1 MYTSCVVSGQ
11 QPNVWLRSNPVTI
24 PSAVIQVYIAIQY
37 RSKNCTMLDG
47 DDFCREYFDLY
58 VHQSWNKEVPEPP
71 GNNSTYSKIAKI
83 TAPIPGVYA
92 RVTKISSVSVKGRY
106 ITLAFHNQG
115 SCSVIYSV
123 VVSYFFCPEFTSG
136 TGLVSLPR
144 SMAPANNS
152 EPVEGRCVVNA
163 VHYQG
168 AVMLDCQSD
177 GFWNISSLQ
186 GGCVC
191 KEKMENA
198 GGECRDCPER
208 KYNDQNGLN
217 CTVIPST
224 PRDVKVAFVNQS
236 GVEIT
241 WQSPLETGDQT
252 HVIYDVNC
260 LIRKICSIDDVDR
273 DNCLYENCSRDVR
286 YIPNNKGLK
295 MNHVIVMGLSS
306 FVNYTFKILAKNRV
320 SEVAKRIY
328 GDEGNFATLNIMI
341 EGLEVSSSTAAPR
354 TKAVPMLPLVVAKD
368 QTTNE
373 ILDGFELDR
382 AQLKLVK
389 LLGTG
394 NFGRVSKAIYGPS
407 QIQVA
412 VKSLKDNA
420 EKEDLESIIMELE
433 VMKSLRNHPHVVGLI
448 GHCIE
453 KDPVFIVLEHL
464 PYGDLLGYLRKSR
477 GIEDNYNT
485 GEKEPS
491 SALSEKDLLSFA
503 WMIADG
509 MDYLASMKVVHRDLA
524 ARNVLVGENR
534 VCKISDFGLARS
546 LQEDIYTRRTQARL
560 PIKWMAPESI
570 FNAESTTKSDVW
582 SYGIVMWELFTLG
595 GSPYPGVSVRK
606 LISLL
611 EGAYRMPKPNHVS
624 EKLYAIMM
632 ECWNEQPQNRP
643 TFKWIRY
650 AVKRLQD
657 DQQVYVNLEGYDDQ
671 EYLIIM

>member
-1 MYTSCVVSGQ
+1 MNVIYLNVIYGFVGLIVLIILSFCYTTFER
-11 QPNVWLRSNPVTI
+11 WRLRRQENDMQMTAFSE
-24 PSAVIQVYIAIQY
+24 
-37 RSKNCTMLDG
+37 G
-47 DDFCREYFDLY
+47 REYD
-58 VHQSWNKEVPEPP
+58 
-71 GNNSTYSKIAKI
+71 
-83 TAPIPGVYA
+83 
-92 RVTKISSVSVKGRY
+92 
-106 ITLAFHNQG
+106 
-115 SCSVIYSV
+115 
-123 VVSYFFCPEFTSG
+123 
-136 TGLVSLPR
+136 
-144 SMAPANNS
+144 
-152 EPVEGRCVVNA
+152 
-163 VHYQG
+163 
-168 AVMLDCQSD
+168 
-177 GFWNISSLQ
+177 
-186 GGCVC
+186 
-191 KEKMENA
+191 
-198 GGECRDCPER
+198 
-208 KYNDQNGLN
+208 
-217 CTVIPST
+217 
-224 PRDVKVAFVNQS
+224 
-236 GVEIT
+236 
-241 WQSPLETGDQT
+241 
-252 HVIYDVNC
+252 
-260 LIRKICSIDDVDR
+260 
-273 DNCLYENCSRDVR
+273 
-286 YIPNNKGLK
+286 
-295 MNHVIVMGLSS
+295 
-306 FVNYTFKILAKNRV
+306 
-320 SEVAKRIY
+320 
-328 GDEGNFATLNIMI
+328 
-341 EGLEVSSSTAAPR
+341 
-354 TKAVPMLPLVVAKD
+354 AVPMLPLVVAED
-368 QTTNE
+368 QNTNE

-394 NFGRVSKAIYGPS
+394 NFGQVSKAIYGPS

-420 EKEDLESIIMELE
+420 EKEDLESNIMELE

-453 KDPVFIVLEHL
+453 KDPVFIVLEYL

-491 SALSEKDLLSFA
+491 SALTEKDLLSFA
-503 WMIADG
+503 WMIADS

-570 FNAESTTKSDVW
+570 FNAKSTTKSDVW

-595 GSPYPGVSVRK
+595 GSPYPGVSVQE

-611 EGAYRMPKPNHVS
+611 EDAYRMPKPNHVS

-657 DQQVYVNLEGYDDQ
+657 GQQVYVNLEDYDNQ
-671 EYLIIM
+671 EYLTMM